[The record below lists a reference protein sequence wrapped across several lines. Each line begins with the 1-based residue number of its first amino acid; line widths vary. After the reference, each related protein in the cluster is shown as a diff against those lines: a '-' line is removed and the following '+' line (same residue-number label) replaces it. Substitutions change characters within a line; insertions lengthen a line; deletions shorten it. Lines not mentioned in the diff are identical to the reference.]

1 MFKLNSFKIG
11 NRLAIGFGIVLL
23 CAASVIVLGLW
34 RMGALQQSTE
44 RILSENVGDQVNAM
58 EMREIAQSLALALR
72 EVAAPLSAAAAQR
85 ESKHVDSLLAAYAK
99 AEAAIQKH
107 ALSLADVAVLKST
120 VAAKKAVLPVIM
132 NIKSSGDGGDYFTAS
147 SLIKTD
153 FPPPYDAWMAS
164 LTKLADHQ
172 RAGMRAADEAS
183 ATSYRVTRI
192 EMLGVGLATLI
203 LGVLVAVLIT
213 RSITGPLKH
222 AGDFADVIARGD
234 LTGHIDV
241 TATDEVADEAGRLVR
256 SLLTMRANLVNTV
269 NAIKQSAETISIG
282 SREIAAGNA
291 DLSART
297 ESQAASLEETASSME
312 ELTATV
318 RQNAENARQASQLM
332 ASATGVAQRGGQ
344 VVEQVVQTMAT
355 IKGSSREIADII
367 GVIDGIAFQTNILAL
382 NAAVEAARA
391 GEQGRGFAVVA
402 SEVRQL
408 AQRSASA
415 AKEIKQ
421 LIGDSVQKVDA
432 GSKLVDAAGR
442 TMDEVVTSVQH
453 VADIMAEITVASE
466 EQSSGIEQ
474 VNLAIGQMD
483 HVTQQNAAL
492 VEQAAAA
499 AQSMQDQVSSLRN
512 SVALFKLDDMAKQ
525 ASNAGPGSDADE
537 PEQPMRRLPGRKP
550 PLIPGRF
557 PS

>member
-1 MFKLNSFKIG
+1 MYRLNSFKIG
-11 NRLAIGFGIVLL
+11 NRLIIGFGLVLL
-23 CAASVIVLGLW
+23 CAASAILLGLW
-34 RMGALQQSTE
+34 RMGALQQNNE
-44 RILSENVGDQVNAM
+44 RILSETVGDQVSAM

-72 EVAAPLSAAAAQR
+72 EVAAPLSAAAAQK
-85 ESKHVDSLLAAYAK
+85 ESKHVESLLAAYAL
-99 AEAAIQKH
+99 AETAIQRH
-107 ALSLADVAVLKST
+107 ASSPADAAVLNRT
-120 VAAKKAVLPVIM
+120 ETAKKAVLPVIM
-132 NIKSSGDGGDYFTAS
+132 NIKASGDGGDYFTAS

-153 FPPPYDAWMAS
+153 FPSLYDAWMAS
-164 LTKLADHQ
+164 LTRLADHQ
-172 RAGMRAADEAS
+172 RAAMHAADAAS
-183 ATSYRVTRI
+183 AVSYRATRI
-192 EMLGVGLATLI
+192 EMLGAGLATLI
-203 LGVLVAVLIT
+203 LGILVAVLIT

-241 TATDEVADEAGRLVR
+241 TTADEAGRLVR
-256 SLLTMRANLVNTV
+256 SLLTMRANLVDTV
-269 NAIKQSAETISIG
+269 NAIKQSAETISMG
-282 SREIAAGNA
+282 SREIATGNS

-318 RQNAENARQASQLM
+318 KQNAENARQASQLM
-332 ASATGVAQRGGQ
+332 ASATGVAQRGGE
-344 VVEQVVQTMAT
+344 VVGQVVQTMAT

-421 LIGDSVQKVDA
+421 LIVDSVQKVDA
-432 GSKLVDAAGR
+432 GSKLVDAAGK
-442 TMDEVVTSVQH
+442 TMGEVVTSVQH

-499 AQSMQDQVSSLRN
+499 AQSMQDQVGSLRN
-512 SVALFKLDDMAKQ
+512 AVALFKLDEMAT
-525 ASNAGPGSDADE
+525 PGQPEE
-537 PEQPMRRLPGRKP
+537 PARRLSAGKT
-550 PLIPGRF
+550 PLIPGR
-557 PS
+557 

>member
-1 MFKLNSFKIG
+1 MLKLNGFKIG

-23 CAASVIVLGLW
+23 CAAGVIVLGLW

-44 RILSENVGDQVNAM
+44 RILSENVGDQVSAM

-85 ESKHVDSLLAAYAK
+85 ESRHVESLLAAYAK

-107 ALSLADVAVLKST
+107 AASPTGAAVLKNS

-153 FPPPYDAWMAS
+153 FPPLYDTWMAS

-172 RAGMRAADEAS
+172 RTEMQAADVAS
-183 ATSYRVTRI
+183 VASYRATRI
-192 EMLGVGLATLI
+192 EMIGVGLATLI
-203 LGVLVAVLIT
+203 LCILVAVLIT

-241 TATDEVADEAGRLVR
+241 TTTDEAGRLVR
-256 SLLTMRANLVNTV
+256 SLLTMQANLVNTV

-332 ASATGVAQRGGQ
+332 ASATGVAQRGGK
-344 VVEQVVQTMAT
+344 VVEQVVHTMAT
-355 IKGSSREIADII
+355 IKDSSREISDII

-499 AQSMQDQVSSLRN
+499 AQSMQDQVGSLRN
-512 SVALFKLDDMAKQ
+512 SVALFKLDDMAIQ
-525 ASNAGPGSDADE
+525 VSNAGPGSDAAE
-537 PEQPMRRLPGRKP
+537 PGQPEQPARRLSGRKP

>member
-1 MFKLNSFKIG
+1 MLRLNSFKIG
-11 NRLAIGFGIVLL
+11 NRLAIGFGLVLV

-34 RMGALQQSTE
+34 RMGALQQNNE
-44 RILSENVGDQVNAM
+44 RILSENVADQISAM

-85 ESKHVDSLLAAYAK
+85 ESRHVESLLAAYAK
-99 AEAAIQKH
+99 AETAIQR
-107 ALSLADVAVLKST
+107 LASSPADAAVLKST
-120 VAAKKAVLPVIM
+120 MAAKKAVLPVIM
-132 NIKSSGDGGDYFTAS
+132 NIKTSGDGGDYFTAS

-153 FPPPYDAWMAS
+153 FPPLYDTWMAS
-164 LTKLADHQ
+164 LTKLADLQ
-172 RAGMRAADEAS
+172 RAEMHAADQAS
-183 ATSYRVTRI
+183 ATSYRATQV
-192 EMLGVGLATLI
+192 EMLGVGLATLM
-203 LGVLVAVLIT
+203 LGILVAVLIT
-213 RSITGPLKH
+213 RSITGPLKQ
-222 AGDFADVIARGD
+222 AGDFADVIASGD

-241 TATDEVADEAGRLVR
+241 TTTDEAGRLMR
-256 SLLTMRANLVNTV
+256 SLMTMKTNLVNTV

-282 SREIAAGNA
+282 SGEIATGNA

-318 RQNAENARQASQLM
+318 RQNAENARQASQMVL
-332 ASATGVAQRGGQ
+332 SATDVAQRGGQ
-344 VVEQVVQTMAT
+344 VVAQVVETMAA
-355 IKGSSREIADII
+355 IQGSSREIVDII

-402 SEVRQL
+402 AEVRQL
-408 AQRSASA
+408 AQRSATA

-421 LIGDSVQKVDA
+421 LIGGSVEKVDA
-432 GSKLVDAAGR
+432 GSKLVDAAGK
-442 TMDEVVTSVQH
+442 TMDEVVKSVRH
-453 VADIMAEITVASE
+453 VADIMAEITVASD
-466 EQSSGIEQ
+466 EQSTGIEQ

-499 AQSMQDQVSSLRN
+499 AQSMQDQVGSLRN
-512 SVALFKLDDMAKQ
+512 AVALFRLNDTI
-525 ASNAGPGSDADE
+525 E
-537 PEQPMRRLPGRKP
+537 PQQPTPRLPMRKQ
-550 PLIPGRF
+550 PLIPG
-557 PS
+557 